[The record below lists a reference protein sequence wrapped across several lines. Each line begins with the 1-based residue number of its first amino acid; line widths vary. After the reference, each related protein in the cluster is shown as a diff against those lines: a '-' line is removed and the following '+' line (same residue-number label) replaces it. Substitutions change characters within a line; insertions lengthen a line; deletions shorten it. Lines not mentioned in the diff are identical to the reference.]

1 MKKGHYTEEQIAF
14 ALKQAELGTPV
25 AEVCRKLGITEQS
38 FYRWKKKYG
47 GMLPSDMKKL
57 KQLEEENAK
66 LKKLVADLSLDKA
79 ILQDVLSKKLVRPVD
94 RKEAAT
100 YLLKHYSISE
110 RRTCAVLKIYR
121 NSYRYESKKDR
132 QAVLRKRIRE
142 IAEVRIRYGYRRIH
156 VLLLREGWEINHKR
170 VYRLYREEGLN
181 LRQKAKRHQ
190 KSASRIP
197 STEIPSIL
205 NECWAMDFVS
215 DQFYNGKRFRT
226 LTLIDICSRECLA
239 LYADKNITGEAVAS
253 VLDQVRQT
261 RDLPKRIKVDNG
273 PEFISK
279 ALDAWA
285 YFNHVQLDYSRPGTP
300 TDNAYIESFNGSFRD
315 ECLNANW
322 FMSLEDAREKIERWR
337 TDYNEF
343 RPHSALTYLTP
354 ADFARNQAKIAV

>member
-1 MKKGHYTEEQIAF
+1 
-14 ALKQAELGTPV
+14 
-25 AEVCRKLGITEQS
+25 
-38 FYRWKKKYG
+38 
-47 GMLPSDMKKL
+47 
-57 KQLEEENAK
+57 
-66 LKKLVADLSLDKA
+66 
-79 ILQDVLSKKLVRPVD
+79 
-94 RKEAAT
+94 
-100 YLLKHYSISE
+100 
-110 RRTCAVLKIYR
+110 VLKIYR
-121 NSYRYESKKDR
+121 SAYRYRSKKDE

-142 IAEVRIRYGYRRIH
+142 IAETRIRYGYRRIH
-156 VLLLREGWEINHKR
+156 ILLLREGWKINHKR

-181 LRQKAKRHQ
+181 LRKKTKRRQ

-197 STEIPSIL
+197 LTERPTAL

-226 LTLIDICSRECLA
+226 LTLIDLCSRECLA
-239 LYADKNITGEAVAS
+239 LHVDRNITGESVANA
-253 VLDQVRQT
+253 LDQVRLT
-261 RDLPKRIKVDNG
+261 RGLPQRIKVDNG

-285 YFNHVQLDYSRPGTP
+285 YFNNVQLDYSRPGTP

-322 FMSLEDAREKIERWR
+322 FMSLVDAREKIECWR

-354 ADFARNQAKIAV
+354 ADFAGKQANIAI